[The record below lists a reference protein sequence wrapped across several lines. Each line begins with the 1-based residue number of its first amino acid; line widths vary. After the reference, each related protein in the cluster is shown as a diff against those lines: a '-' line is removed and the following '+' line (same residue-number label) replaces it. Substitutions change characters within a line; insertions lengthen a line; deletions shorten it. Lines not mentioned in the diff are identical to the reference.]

1 MRIWIA
7 AGGTGGHI
15 YPALAV
21 VEALQDVEPDLEVI
35 WVGTP
40 EGMEARLIPSR
51 GFAFL
56 PVEAGGVYGLGP
68 RGALRGLWRI
78 ARGVRQA
85 WQAMARQRPQV
96 LFTTGG
102 FAAVPAALAAAR
114 AGVLILVYLPDLEPG
129 MAVRLLTRLAAHVA
143 VTAPEAQPFFRG
155 RPVTVTG
162 YPVRRRLMAAAR
174 DREAA
179 RRRGRA
185 RWGFAEDL
193 PVVLVFGGSRGARR
207 LNRAVDRHLE
217 ALVMEAQV
225 LHLTGPADL
234 ERMQARR
241 AALPSEVRARYQPV
255 AYLEEEMGEALA
267 MADLAVC
274 RAGASTLGEL
284 PLFGL
289 PAVLVPYPYV
299 RRHQERNAAYLV
311 RHGGAVRIPDE
322 EIEERLGEVV
332 RTLLQDPDRLL
343 GMRRSMAALA
353 RPEAAE
359 RLAALVQR
367 LAAPTP
373 YPEKRPAQGRAG

>member
-21 VEALQDVEPDLEVI
+21 AEALQDAEPDLELI

-40 EGMEARLIPSR
+40 EGMEARLIPPR
-51 GFAFL
+51 GFTFL

-68 RGALRGLWRI
+68 REALRGLGRT
-78 ARGVRQA
+78 ARGIRQA
-85 WQAMARQRPQV
+85 WRAMGRLRPQA

-102 FAAVPAALAAAR
+102 FVAVPAALAAIG
-114 AGVLILVYLPDLEPG
+114 AGVPILVYLPDLEPG
-129 MAVRLLTRLAAHVA
+129 VAVRLLARLAAQVA
-143 VTAPEAQPFFRG
+143 VTAPEAGRFFSG
-155 RPVTVTG
+155 RTVTVTG
-162 YPVRRRLMAAAR
+162 YPVRRRLVAAAQA
-174 DREAA
+174 REAA
-179 RRRGRA
+179 RRRGLA
-185 RWGFAEDL
+185 RWGFIEDL

-217 ALVMEAQV
+217 ALAMEAQV

-241 AALPSEVRARYQPV
+241 AALPAEIRARYQPV

-367 LAAPTP
+367 LAAPIP

>member
-21 VEALQDVEPDLEVI
+21 AEALQDAEPDLEVV

-85 WQAMARQRPQV
+85 WQAMGRLRPQV

-114 AGVLILVYLPDLEPG
+114 AGVPILVYLPDLEPG
-129 MAVRLLTRLAAHVA
+129 MAVRLLARLAAHVA

-162 YPVRRRLMAAAR
+162 YPVRR
-174 DREAA
+174 
-179 RRRGRA
+179 
-185 RWGFAEDL
+185 
-193 PVVLVFGGSRGARR
+193 
-207 LNRAVDRHLE
+207 
-217 ALVMEAQV
+217 
-225 LHLTGPADL
+225 
-234 ERMQARR
+234 
-241 AALPSEVRARYQPV
+241 
-255 AYLEEEMGEALA
+255 
-267 MADLAVC
+267 
-274 RAGASTLGEL
+274 
-284 PLFGL
+284 
-289 PAVLVPYPYV
+289 
-299 RRHQERNAAYLV
+299 
-311 RHGGAVRIPDE
+311 
-322 EIEERLGEVV
+322 
-332 RTLLQDPDRLL
+332 
-343 GMRRSMAALA
+343 
-353 RPEAAE
+353 
-359 RLAALVQR
+359 
-367 LAAPTP
+367 
-373 YPEKRPAQGRAG
+373 